1 MLQKSLNQ
9 NKQSLVSQSPDSNFG
24 SKAENIASGLLLQN
38 GYKIIDRNFHSRFGE
53 IDIVALK
60 DNTLI
65 FIEVKARQSLRY
77 GMPEEAVTR
86 QKLYKIRRTG
96 EYYSILHPEL
106 PKKLRIDVVALIIED
121 EQVVSSKIIIV
132 D

>member
-1 MLQKSLNQ
+1 MLQRKQ
-9 NKQSLVSQSPDSNFG
+9 NLKSNFG
-24 SKAENIASGLLLQN
+24 LKAEDLACDLLLQN

-60 DNTLI
+60 NNTLI
-65 FIEVKARQSLRY
+65 FVEVKARRSLKY

-86 QKLYKIRRTG
+86 QKLYKIRKTG

-106 PKKLRIDVVALIIED
+106 PKKLRINVVALIIENG
-121 EQVVSSKIIIV
+121 QVISSKIIIV
-132 D
+132 DS

>member
-1 MLQKSLNQ
+1 MLQKKLNL
-9 NKQSLVSQSPDSNFG
+9 KSNFG
-24 SKAENIASGLLLQN
+24 SKAEDIASSLLLQN

-65 FIEVKARQSLRY
+65 FVEVKARHSLKY

-86 QKLYKIRRTG
+86 QKLYKIRKTG

-106 PKKLRIDVVALIIED
+106 PKKLRIDVVALIIEND
-121 EQVVSSKIIIV
+121 QVTSFKIIIV
-132 D
+132 GS

>member
-1 MLQKSLNQ
+1 MLQKRKPSSLG
-9 NKQSLVSQSPDSNFG
+9 PF
-24 SKAENIASGLLLQN
+24 AESFAVDLLQKS
-38 GYKIIDRNFHSRFGE
+38 GYKILDRNFHSRFGE

-65 FIEVKARQSLRY
+65 FVEVKARKSLKY
-77 GMPEEAVTR
+77 GMPEEAVTYS
-86 QKLYKIRRTG
+86 KLFKIKKTG

-121 EQVVSSKIIIV
+121 NQVVSSKIIIV